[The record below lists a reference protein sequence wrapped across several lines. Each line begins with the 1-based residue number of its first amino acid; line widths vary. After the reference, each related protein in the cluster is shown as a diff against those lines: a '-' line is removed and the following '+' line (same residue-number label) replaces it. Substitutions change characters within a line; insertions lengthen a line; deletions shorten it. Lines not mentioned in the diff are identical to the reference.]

1 MQCIQRGNVIYRLLR
16 NEYEHLL
23 LDTILINFMCKNLFK
38 KLPKAGNEQIDAILF
53 PLILRVVIL
62 WNQLLLLMLIFL
74 EFELLYQFISRFL
87 AIAFSSK
94 IKLQGADAV
103 FICFPLNSAFFIIN
117 DMHSVSYKSGIS
129 NSVLLV

>member
-23 LDTILINFMCKNLFK
+23 LDTILINFMCKNLSE

-62 WNQLLLLMLIFL
+62 
-74 EFELLYQFISRFL
+74 
-87 AIAFSSK
+87 
-94 IKLQGADAV
+94 
-103 FICFPLNSAFFIIN
+103 
-117 DMHSVSYKSGIS
+117 
-129 NSVLLV
+129 